1 MNNNFRAL
9 FSNKKFRWV
18 MLPTATVFIIV
29 IISAIMA
36 LSTSNTNIR
45 EADAFVPIDPPP
57 IVEPMEEEEP
67 EPEEEVEE
75 EPEDTT
81 PRAMLTGLPIEE
93 AYVNRRPI
101 AVVINNL
108 HRALPQSGVTSA
120 DIIYEVLAE
129 GEVTRLVAIFQS
141 EIPEKIGPVRSTR
154 DYFVDFAFNHDAIFV
169 HHGGSPTGYSR
180 VRDSGVA
187 AMDGMNLEGSVFW
200 RDRTYPSWHWNS
212 GTRPLE
218 HSSYTSRERM
228 ERHIDSREIRY
239 EIGDNPAFGF
249 TFADTI
255 PIPATDFAARVVVP
269 FSAGYGRTFTFDP
282 ETRLY
287 LVSNRHGA
295 HDDAET
301 REQAAVANILIQLTE
316 KRVIDNAGRRS
327 VTTIGE
333 GTGYFITDGLVR
345 PVTWVRESLT
355 SPMRWYF
362 ENGEPLVMQ
371 PGRTW
376 INVLQSNATV
386 VFE

>member
-1 MNNNFRAL
+1 
-9 FSNKKFRWV
+9 
-18 MLPTATVFIIV
+18 
-29 IISAIMA
+29 MA
-36 LSTSNTNIR
+36 LSTSQSNTR
-45 EADAFVPIDPPP
+45 EEDAFATIEPEPVIDD
-57 IVEPMEEEEP
+57 IEEEEP
-67 EPEEEVEE
+67 EPYEAEEE

-81 PRAMLTGLPIEE
+81 PRAILTGLPIEE

-108 HRALPQSGVTSA
+108 HRALPQSGITSA

-154 DYFVDFAFNHDAIFV
+154 DYFVDFAFNHDSIFV

-187 AMDGMNLEGSVFW
+187 ALDGMNLEGSVFW

-218 HSSYTSRERM
+218 HSSYTSRERL
-228 ERHIDSREIRY
+228 ERHIESREIRY
-239 EIGDNPAFGF
+239 EINDNPDFGF
-249 TFADTI
+249 TFSDTI
-255 PIPATDFAARVVVP
+255 PIPATDFAARVTVP
-269 FSAGYGRTFTFDP
+269 FSAGYTRTFVLDP

-287 LVSNRHGA
+287 MVSNRHGT

-301 REQAAVANILIQLTE
+301 REQAAVTNILIQQTE

-345 PVTWVRESLT
+345 PVTWTRESLT

-376 INVLQSNATV
+376 INVLQSNAAV